1 LTRLKVSVG
10 FIETVNPGNTR
21 TAEEKMSFEGQHA
34 VIMGG
39 SSGIGEAAAREF
51 AAAGAQ
57 VIITGRSKER
67 LDAAAQRIGY
77 PVQTHQLDATDN
89 AAVAAFFS
97 TMNSV
102 DHLVLALS
110 RGAVAVGPLAELDE
124 GALRDAFDGKF
135 FAHFS
140 VLKAA
145 LPKLGAGSSVTFIT
159 AASARAAFPG
169 TAGLA
174 AVNGALE
181 AMVPPLAAELAPVRV
196 NAVSPG
202 VIDTAWWAGMPEPD
216 RAAFFESA
224 AAGAPVG
231 RVGKPEDIAS
241 SVLYLAGNGFVT
253 GTVLE
258 CTGGA
263 NLPTGR

>member
-1 LTRLKVSVG
+1 MRARGYASVRKAANALTPGTEEMSGQAARRVG
-10 FIETVNPGNTR
+10 VERRVADEEAVPQDPVRHVDEHVEIRGGSQLPLVAPAFQEGPQRRTPLRGEVRQHPGN
-21 TAEEKMSFEGQHA
+21 
-34 VIMGG
+34 V
-39 SSGIGEAAAREF
+39 
-51 AAAGAQ
+51 
-57 VIITGRSKER
+57 
-67 LDAAAQRIGY
+67 
-77 PVQTHQLDATDN
+77 N
-89 AAVAAFFS
+89 A
-97 TMNSV
+97 V

-110 RGAVAVGPLAELDE
+110 RGAVAVGPLAEVDE

-135 FAHFS
+135 FAHFNI
-140 VLKAA
+140 LKAA

-169 TAGLA
+169 SAGLA

-216 RAAFFESA
+216 RAAFFEGA

-263 NLPTGR
+263 NLATGR